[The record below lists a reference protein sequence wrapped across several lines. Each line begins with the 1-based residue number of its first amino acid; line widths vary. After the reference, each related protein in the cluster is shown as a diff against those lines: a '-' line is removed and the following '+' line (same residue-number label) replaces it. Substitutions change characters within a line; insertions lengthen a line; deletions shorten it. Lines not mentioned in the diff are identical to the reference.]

1 MNQYKHLTLEERKSI
16 ERALTQGESFKF
28 IARALG
34 RSPSTISREVL
45 KNSRVR
51 QSGSFNRSFNN
62 CLHRASC
69 QEYGLCNKEDCRRAF
84 CRGCPL
90 CFRLCS
96 RYVREECSLL
106 RSPPYVCNGCEK
118 RSRCSLEKF
127 IYQAK
132 NAHQDYRNT
141 LSDSRSGI
149 SVTPLE
155 LQRLEG
161 IISPLILKGQ
171 SPYVI
176 CKTNKD
182 AIMLDDKTIYK
193 YINAGLFSAKNID
206 LLRKVKM
213 RPRRKKA
220 TLKVERSCRKKRTY
234 RDFLDFMEQYPDTA
248 VVQMDTVEGKKGDE
262 EKVLLTI
269 HFTQSQFMLAFIRNA
284 NTARSVAEVFHYLWE
299 LLGPDLFR
307 SLFPLC
313 LTDNGSEFTQP
324 SAIELDPQ
332 GKRRTRV
339 FYCDPYASYQK
350 GAIENNHS
358 LLRRVIPKG
367 ISFNGL
373 TQDDI
378 SLLMNHINSYPR
390 KKLNDRS
397 PLQSFSFFHP
407 LIPEK
412 LGVREIPTNDIN
424 LTPSLLRR

>member
-1 MNQYKHLTLEERKSI
+1 
-16 ERALTQGESFKF
+16 
-28 IARALG
+28 
-34 RSPSTISREVL
+34 
-45 KNSRVR
+45 
-51 QSGSFNRSFNN
+51 
-62 CLHRASC
+62 
-69 QEYGLCNKEDCRRAF
+69 
-84 CRGCPL
+84 
-90 CFRLCS
+90 
-96 RYVREECSLL
+96 
-106 RSPPYVCNGCEK
+106 
-118 RSRCSLEKF
+118 
-127 IYQAK
+127 
-132 NAHQDYRNT
+132 
-141 LSDSRSGI
+141 
-149 SVTPLE
+149 
-155 LQRLEG
+155 
-161 IISPLILKGQ
+161 
-171 SPYVI
+171 
-176 CKTNKD
+176 
-182 AIMLDDKTIYK
+182 
-193 YINAGLFSAKNID
+193 
-206 LLRKVKM
+206 
-213 RPRRKKA
+213 
-220 TLKVERSCRKKRTY
+220 
-234 RDFLDFMEQYPDTA
+234 
-248 VVQMDTVEGKKGDE
+248 
-262 EKVLLTI
+262 
-269 HFTQSQFMLAFIRNA
+269 MLAFIRNA